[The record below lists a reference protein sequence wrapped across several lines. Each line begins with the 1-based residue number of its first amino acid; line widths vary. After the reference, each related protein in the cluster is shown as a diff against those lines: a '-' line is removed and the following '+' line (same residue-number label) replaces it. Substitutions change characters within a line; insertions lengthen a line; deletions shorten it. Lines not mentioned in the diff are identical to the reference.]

1 MPGGPSLAAKHLI
14 LQNIPL
20 ASSSGPSR
28 NAQSHFML
36 PEGCQQSPYL
46 WTSQDR
52 SLQNWKLTLKLVLWI
67 PGVPPQLRPELITG
81 EEWSS
86 GAKAT
91 AKAGGSSLHALD
103 DLWCDIYF
111 SKHVFFEKCLPH
123 GIKDTNGV
131 MQSSP
136 YLFAKIFHQLKHK
149 LCAFN
154 P

>member
-1 MPGGPSLAAKHLI
+1 MPAITLSVD
-14 LQNIPL
+14 
-20 ASSSGPSR
+20 
-28 NAQSHFML
+28 L
-36 PEGCQQSPYL
+36 PEQVPAEMKAHPQASPVDPRGAFEAE
-46 WTSQDR
+46 TE
-52 SLQNWKLTLKLVLWI
+52 
-67 PGVPPQLRPELITG
+67 PITG

-91 AKAGGSSLHALD
+91 AKASGSSLHALD

-111 SKHVFFEKCLPH
+111 SKHVFFEKCMPR
-123 GIKDTNGV
+123 GIKDTHSV

-136 YLFAKIFHQLKHK
+136 YLFAKLFHQLKHK